1 MPKYSVIRVYGF
13 LATPFMIPVYLT
25 PLVLAL
31 ELIKKR
37 ISADEE
43 YFTTH
48 KKDSWIKY
56 PINFRPFI
64 VKNPTTL
71 PKMKKVLKDMKFQ
84 VAHAHNYDPKG
95 IISHMRFQ
103 V

>member
-1 MPKYSVIRVYGF
+1 MLPI
-13 LATPFMIPVYLT
+13 YLT
-25 PLVLAL
+25 PSVFKL

-56 PINFRPFI
+56 PINFGPFI
-64 VKNPTTL
+64 VKKPASL
-71 PKMKKVLKDMKFQ
+71 PKVEKVLKAMNFQ
-84 VAHAHNYDPKG
+84 VTHAHNYDPKG
-95 IISHMRFQ
+95 IISQSRVQ
-103 V
+103 VQRSTFIH